1 MDENNIKN
9 IKNSSKFDDLDIKIL
24 NILMQN
30 SRTKMTKIARTLHTT
45 TQTVKNRIV
54 RMKKKG
60 LIKRFTVQVNS
71 EMLGY
76 SESATVFLKIMK
88 ADKDQFNELINFL
101 KHHKNIIDLI
111 GVIGDYNLSFI
122 IISKTPE
129 EMDEILNNIT
139 YKFKDII
146 SDMKTIVMT
155 KIYKLEEY
163 TF

>member
-30 SRTKMTKIARTLHTT
+30 SRTKTTKIARTLHTT